1 LRNIDKKWALFVIA
15 TVVSFYGICYTL
27 INTTFAVEYDLPID
41 RHFEDMNFYKCVVDA
56 YNLEFSTDVSYDQ
69 VLDYD
74 KLKKLSIL
82 KCNKNE
88 NTLEVDK
95 IMSLKGIE
103 LLVSLE
109 NVSLAYNNISK
120 IDLSNNLRLLS
131 LDISYNE
138 LNEVNLSKNKMLSFL
153 NINGNT
159 FVNDLYVY
167 NGEGVY
173 LKDNIK
179 ISSDLIKDDIS
190 WNTENKNIINTT
202 FYHMAYAKDNG
213 LAVVN
218 GESSLGYKVIN
229 NIKVISISSDKYEID
244 EEKSYIYIDNLNN
257 FNIQDIMC
265 DDNNISLE
273 LYLNDSML
281 EVKYEDKVL
290 KEFKLI
296 ETEKDV

>member
-1 LRNIDKKWALFVIA
+1 MRNIDKKWALFVIA
-15 TVVSFYGICYTL
+15 TVVSFYGIFYTL
-27 INTTFAVEYDLPID
+27 INTTFAVEYDVPVD
-41 RHFEDMNFYKCVVDA
+41 RHFDDMNFYKCVVDS
-56 YNLEFSTDVSYDQ
+56 YNLEFSTDVSYEQ
-69 VLDYD
+69 VLDYE

-88 NTLEVDK
+88 NSLEVDK
-95 IMSLKGIE
+95 IMSLRGIE
-103 LLVSLE
+103 LLTSLE
-109 NVSLAYNNISK
+109 SVSLAYNNISK

-138 LNEVNLSKNKMLSFL
+138 LKEVNLSENNKLSFL

-179 ISSDLIKDDIS
+179 ISSNLINDDIK
-190 WNTENKNIINTT
+190 WNTENNNLLNIT

-213 LAVVN
+213 FAVVN

-229 NIKVISISSDKYEID
+229 NIKSISISSEKYEID
-244 EEKSYIYIDNLNN
+244 EEKSYIYIDSLNN
-257 FNIQDIMC
+257 FDIQNIIC
-265 DDNNISLE
+265 DDENVSLE
-273 LYLNDSML
+273 VYFNDSIL
-281 EVKYEDKVL
+281 EVKYNDKVL
-290 KEFKLI
+290 KKFKLI
-296 ETEKDV
+296 EGKKDV